1 MTMKKIPFS
10 RVVFDGNELKYVR
23 EVIESG
29 WLTTAGKCMEFE
41 RQFAGK
47 VGGTY
52 ACAVNSGTAAL
63 HLACEALGIG
73 PGDKVFVPTM
83 TFTASA
89 EVIRY
94 LGADPVFLDV
104 EYGTCLVTPA
114 ILEVAIQQH
123 PDARALILVHFGGQA
138 AQMTGCGLD
147 SKSIND
153 QQSTT
158 NNQRPTINNQRPTT
172 NDQRTTIN
180 NQRSTI
186 NDQQPT
192 TNDQRSTINDQRS
205 TTDDQQSTINEQRP
219 TTNDS
224 QRRLGIVEICRDH
237 GLKLI
242 EDAAHA
248 FPTRY
253 RDRMIGSFSDATC
266 FSFYANK
273 TITTGQGGMLMTENE
288 DLFNRARIMRLH
300 GINHDIWDRFT
311 GRDADWEYDVL
322 APGFKYNLPDVT
334 AAIGL
339 AQLERADEYRRERQ
353 RCADFY
359 YRELAGIA
367 CLDLP
372 VCHGAR
378 EDHSWHLFCVVLNE
392 KSRIERSRF
401 IELVNEAG
409 IGTSVHYKP
418 LHRMTYYRDRYKL
431 RPEDYPNAERHWRGA
446 VSLPIYPS
454 LSPDELACVCETVQR
469 ILS

>member
-1 MTMKKIPFS
+1 MNSSNKTLMPTIPFS
-10 RVVFDGNELKYVR
+10 RVVCDGNELKYVR

-83 TFTASA
+83 TFTATA

-114 ILEVAIQQH
+114 ILDAAIQQH
-123 PDARALILVHFGGQA
+123 PDARALLLVHFGGQA
-138 AQMTGCGLD
+138 AQMTGVCGTLD
-147 SKSIND
+147 FRLRVLDCKK
-153 QQSTT
+153 QL
-158 NNQRPTINNQRPTT
+158 
-172 NDQRTTIN
+172 
-180 NQRSTI
+180 
-186 NDQQPT
+186 
-192 TNDQRSTINDQRS
+192 TINDQRS
-205 TTDDQQSTINEQRP
+205 TTDDQLSTINDQRP

-224 QRRLGIVEICRDH
+224 QGRLGIVEICRDH

-253 RDRMIGSFSDATC
+253 RDRMIGSFGDATC

-273 TITTGQGGMLMTENE
+273 TITTGQGGMLMTDNE

-431 RPEDYPNAERHWRGA
+431 RPEDFPNAERHWRGA